1 MDKPEEETSDVLV
14 TTPIQKVQIFI
25 WDIYNIIRN
34 LNILKQFF
42 QIRFSKREENIKML
56 TKKTREVKYIENNSQ
71 LFI

>member
-42 QIRFSKREENIKML
+42 QIRFSKREENIQML
-56 TKKTREVKYIENNSQ
+56 TKKTREVKYIENSQ

>member
-1 MDKPEEETSDVLV
+1 MLVKPELETSDSLL

-42 QIRFSKREENIKML
+42 QIRYSKREENIQML
-56 TKKTREVKYIENNSQ
+56 KKKTRDDLKYIEN
-71 LFI
+71 L